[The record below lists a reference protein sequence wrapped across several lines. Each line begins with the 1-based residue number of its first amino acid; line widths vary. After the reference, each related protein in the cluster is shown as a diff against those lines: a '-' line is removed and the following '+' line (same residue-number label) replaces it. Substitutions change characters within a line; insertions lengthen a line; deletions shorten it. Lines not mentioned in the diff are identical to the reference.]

1 MNIARRIV
9 AYELGEMSNGE
20 VVSFFQELLKHH
32 ITNVLGSEYE
42 RRAEQLIRT
51 GLCWRMN

>member
-1 MNIARRIV
+1 MNLARRIV

-20 VVSFFQELLKHH
+20 VVPFFQELLRHH

-42 RRAEQLIRT
+42 RRAEQLIRA
-51 GLCWRMN
+51 GLCRRVN

>member
-1 MNIARRIV
+1 MNLARRIV
-9 AYELGEMSNGE
+9 DYELGEMSNGE
-20 VVSFFQELLKHH
+20 IVPFFQELLKYH

-42 RRAEQLIRT
+42 RRAEQLIRA

>member
-1 MNIARRIV
+1 MNLARRIV

-20 VVSFFQELLKHH
+20 VVPFFQELLKHH

-42 RRAEQLIRT
+42 RRAEQLIRA